1 MEYSRWLGLF
11 KLFSIYLHFPVDIH
25 SRPCIIEYIEQLN
38 RNETGEFKMNTN
50 QERISRLDEYDQE
63 FLRWAEK
70 MKEKAEY
77 DKTKQG
83 QKDLSK

>member
-1 MEYSRWLGLF
+1 
-11 KLFSIYLHFPVDIH
+11 
-25 SRPCIIEYIEQLN
+25 
-38 RNETGEFKMNTN
+38 MNTN